1 MNQPDKL
8 LLWDIDGTI
17 IRTKG
22 AGESAMNRAFSEIF
36 RQDGDLYEIDYS
48 GRTDPLLGK
57 MLCERYGFPNE
68 PESNQAF
75 VDAYVR
81 HLSAILADTPATL
94 LPGMN
99 VLQDLASRPDCLQGL
114 LTGNVRSGGKVKLE
128 SVGVWE
134 CFAYGAFADGCFD
147 RNELAPRA
155 LEMAF
160 ECFGLEFAPE
170 KVFVIGDTPR
180 DVECGQQVRACT
192 IAVATGKYSV
202 TELEAAGP
210 DFVFEDLS
218 DTGAFLSAL
227 GISRSFSPGA

>member
-22 AGESAMNRAFSEIF
+22 AGESAMNRAFSEVF
-36 RQDGDLYEIDYS
+36 GQDGDLYDIDYS

-57 MLCERYGFPNE
+57 MLCEHYGFVYE
-68 PESNQAF
+68 PKSNQAF

-81 HLSAILADTPATL
+81 HLSAILAQTPATL
-94 LPGMN
+94 LPGMD
-99 VLQDLASRPDCLQGL
+99 VLQDLAARPDCLQGL

-128 SVGVWE
+128 SVGAWG

-155 LEMAF
+155 LELAF
-160 ECFGLEFAPE
+160 EGFGVEFAPE

-192 IAVATGKYSV
+192 VAVATGKYSV

-227 GISRSFSPGA
+227 GIGRPFSPCA